1 MAPLAAALGAPKTD
15 VVVFQ
20 NGDRLTGEVKGL
32 EHGRLSLSTDH
43 AGTVKIELAIIAS
56 VTSRQV
62 LQIELTDG
70 QRYLGHVYATSTPGR
85 LRVAA
90 EGEGDGSELAFSK
103 VVRAVPIEQG
113 ALVKRLDGYVTA
125 GYDYTKAN
133 ELQQLTFSGGL
144 SLRDE
149 RAQWTLDGATTVT
162 TQQAVE
168 DTSRFDVT
176 GLHRHFLPDRRFWQA
191 FLVFEA
197 NDELGLDLRSILGG
211 AYGSYLVQDRQQE
224 WSAYAGLAATREDF
238 ETQDTSESLELVLG
252 TQYSFF
258 RYDDPEASLNAR
270 LNVLPSLTESGRVRS
285 EARLASRYEIVD
297 DLFFELS
304 LYGSYDTDADA
315 ATKSDYGLTTSLGY
329 SF

>member
-1 MAPLAAALGAPKTD
+1 
-15 VVVFQ
+15 
-20 NGDRLTGEVKGL
+20 
-32 EHGRLSLSTDH
+32 
-43 AGTVKIELAIIAS
+43 
-56 VTSRQV
+56 
-62 LQIELTDG
+62 
-70 QRYLGHVYATSTPGR
+70 
-85 LRVAA
+85 
-90 EGEGDGSELAFSK
+90 
-103 VVRAVPIEQG
+103 
-113 ALVKRLDGYVTA
+113 
-125 GYDYTKAN
+125 
-133 ELQQLTFSGGL
+133 
-144 SLRDE
+144 
-149 RAQWTLDGATTVT
+149 
-162 TQQAVE
+162 
-168 DTSRFDVT
+168 
-176 GLHRHFLPDRRFWQA
+176 
-191 FLVFEA
+191 
-197 NDELGLDLRSILGG
+197 
-211 AYGSYLVQDRQQE
+211 VQDRQQE